1 MTYSENYVA
10 STSETL
16 VIISF
21 SGFMQHKLAAKYG
34 DRKFLR
40 ILNDYLQIDMAS
52 YPKRL
57 QSPSKSMWKKKSPSL
72 RNKRFLFALIHSI
85 TLVRSNRDPHP
96 VQYVHNLFVM
106 YE

>member
-57 QSPSKSMWKKKSPSL
+57 QSPSKSMWKKNHLHLGTNVSSSHL
-72 RNKRFLFALIHSI
+72 YI
-85 TLVRSNRDPHP
+85 
-96 VQYVHNLFVM
+96 Q
-106 YE
+106 